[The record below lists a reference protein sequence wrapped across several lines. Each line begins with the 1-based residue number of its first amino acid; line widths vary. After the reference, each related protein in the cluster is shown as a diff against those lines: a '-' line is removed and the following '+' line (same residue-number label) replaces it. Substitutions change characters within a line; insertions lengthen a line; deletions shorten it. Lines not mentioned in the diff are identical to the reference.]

1 MFRFR
6 NGLIQ
11 GSVLS
16 LSFWLCFWMIL
27 SAALLASSS
36 GLPIVASYSHILT
49 SQSPKG
55 KQMSSYGRSHGGQ
68 STCLSQKCQK
78 ASPHILLVWLR
89 SGAHPSTNHNGWWIQ
104 ALTGLSQS
112 GPILEQRVGSI
123 PPKTTEL
130 KMVGGGG
137 AEGTHRKMWV
147 SALGGKEGG
156 GLEKQTT
163 VSVTPWT
170 GEVKRHAQVTHGFW
184 HVGPDINSGFLFQT
198 LYHQHHC
205 LETWRIF
212 LLPFVCI
219 YQLSP

>member
-36 GLPIVASYSHILT
+36 GWPIVASYSHILT

-137 AEGTHRKMWV
+137 GKVPTGKCEWVLLVGKREVVWKNKLRCPLHR
-147 SALGGKEGG
+147 
-156 GLEKQTT
+156 GLERLRGMPKWHTDSDTWDQT
-163 VSVTPWT
+163 
-170 GEVKRHAQVTHGFW
+170 
-184 HVGPDINSGFLFQT
+184 
-198 LYHQHHC
+198 
-205 LETWRIF
+205 
-212 LLPFVCI
+212 
-219 YQLSP
+219 